1 VNLEVLGV
9 LEVLEVPGP
18 QLRWFTGNCLIAK
31 RCCHKNLEANRC
43 FRAELLRGIDLVMML
58 HASRGRCGAI
68 LVKSVSSCYCLP
80 FNIMLCQRR
89 SLGPVAGEIS
99 G

>member
-1 VNLEVLGV
+1 MNTVMSRGDHVNLEV

-58 HASRGRCGAI
+58 HGESREMW
-68 LVKSVSSCYCLP
+68 SDPS
-80 FNIMLCQRR
+80 
-89 SLGPVAGEIS
+89 EIS
-99 G
+99 